1 MQSPG
6 KLDLECY
13 AGATFHYTLIYKAG
27 GVPVDLTNIQARM
40 MVRVGYP
47 SPDPVFSLTLG
58 DGITINGPQ
67 GRIELFISPE
77 DSAALGLTRRGDYR
91 YDLELEALDGRVT
104 RLVEGAFT
112 VFPEVT
118 RD

>member
-27 GVPVDLTNIQARM
+27 GVPVDLSGVEARM
-40 MVRVGYP
+40 MVRTGYP
-47 SPDPVFSLTLG
+47 SPDPVFSLTDG
-58 DGITINGPQ
+58 EGITITGPE
-67 GRIELFISPE
+67 GKIELFISPE
-77 DSAALGLTRRGDYR
+77 DSTAVGLTRRGDFV
-91 YDLELEALDGRVT
+91 YDLELVEPDGRVI
-104 RLVEGAFT
+104 RLIEGAFT